1 MNLENKKQIA
11 IILLAVGLGLV
22 ASVLTAQF
30 VDTKIAEQRQAL
42 SEEIKQKN
50 VAPLVRQL
58 QEMQEKMV
66 GMEEEQKRLAAIRV
80 AQPAAGGAGAGAAA
94 GGAPVVSDT
103 VSKSTLS
110 LMTPSGRRAF
120 TVMIDSLSAVGGM
133 ISPGDFVDIIADVRM
148 PDPSDG
154 GAKEVSSIVFQNIQI
169 LAVDTNLKASGQYDQ
184 QSKAR
189 SLKLTFAL
197 TPEEAGLMSFLQ
209 KHGQMQLLLRAPA
222 EDEIEL
228 VEVASWRALADYVAE
243 KQGTELVIP
252 RTKAIIEPIS
262 TQTTE
267 EVKPFIQI
275 FEGGKAK

>member
-66 GMEEEQKRLAAIRV
+66 SMEEEQKRLAAIRV
-80 AQPAAGGAGAGAAA
+80 AQPAAGTAGAVAGAGAA
-94 GGAPVVSDT
+94 VVSET
-103 VSKSTLS
+103 ISKSTLS
-110 LMTPSGRRAF
+110 LMTPAGRRAF

-148 PDPSDG
+148 PDPSEG
-154 GAKEVSSIVFQNIQI
+154 GTKEVSSIVFQNIQI

-184 QSKAR
+184 QSNAR

-262 TQTTE
+262 TQTAE

-275 FEGGKAK
+275 FEGGRAK

>member
-66 GMEEEQKRLAAIRV
+66 SMEEEQKRLAAIRV
-80 AQPAAGGAGAGAAA
+80 AQPAAGGAGAAAGPGAA
-94 GGAPVVSDT
+94 VVSDAI
-103 VSKSTLS
+103 SKSTLS

-148 PDPSDG
+148 PDPSEG
-154 GAKEVSSIVFQNIQI
+154 GTKEVSSIVFQNIQI

-228 VEVASWRALADYVAE
+228 VEIASWTALADYVAE

-262 TQTTE
+262 TQTKE

-275 FEGGKAK
+275 FEGGEAR

>member
-30 VDTKIAEQRQAL
+30 VDTKIAEQRKAL
-42 SEEIKQKN
+42 SEEITQTK
-50 VAPLVRQL
+50 VGPLVRQI
-58 QEMQEKMV
+58 QELEKQMV
-66 GMEEEQKRLAAIRV
+66 DMAEEQKRLAAIRV
-80 AQPAAGGAGAGAAA
+80 AQPAPTAE
-94 GGAPVVSDT
+94 GGAPVEGALIAEKA
-103 VSKSTLS
+103 VSKSTLA
-110 LMTPSGRRAF
+110 LMTPSGKRAF

-133 ISPGDFVDIIADVRM
+133 ISPGDFVDIIVDVKM
-148 PDPSDG
+148 PDPTEG
-154 GAKEVSSIVFQNIQI
+154 GTKDVSSIIFQNIQV
-169 LAVDTNLKASGQYDQ
+169 LAVDTNLKASGQYEQ

-189 SLKLTFAL
+189 SLNLTFAL

-228 VEVASWRALADYVAE
+228 VEVASWRSLADYVAE

-262 TQTTE
+262 TKTTE
-267 EVKPFIQI
+267 EVKPFIEI
-275 FEGGKAK
+275 FEGGRAK

>member
-1 MNLENKKQIA
+1 MNAFIETLEFLKKNNSGYWSDRI
-11 IILLAVGLGLV
+11 
-22 ASVLTAQF
+22 
-30 VDTKIAEQRQAL
+30 L
-42 SEEIKQKN
+42 SELSICKKLSEINQN
-50 VAPLVRQL
+50 AYDTLISQAA
-58 QEMQEKMV
+58 QANA
-66 GMEEEQKRLAAIRV
+66 AAI
-80 AQPAAGGAGAGAAA
+80 AA
-94 GGAPVVSDT
+94 

-110 LMTPSGRRAF
+110 LMTPSGRRAY

-133 ISPGDFVDIIADVRM
+133 ISPGDFVDIIADVQM
-148 PDPSDG
+148 PDPSEG
-154 GAKEVSSIVFQNIQI
+154 GMKEISSIVFQNIQI

-189 SLKLTFAL
+189 SLKMTFAL

-252 RTKAIIEPIS
+252 RTKASIEPIS
-262 TQTTE
+262 TRTTE

-275 FEGGKAK
+275 FEGGQAR